1 MGEVNPK
8 IINVAMKSNDALII
22 EIQQTLEVLNFANP
36 FFLLLNING
45 KIIGAGDA
53 YKKLLPNLKELDD
66 FSEHFFW
73 EKGLSTPRLDKAL
86 SNQVLHT
93 RLKNDSYDVSIRNT
107 SFGVLIL
114 NTQGDSNAASERIQT
129 KKTAALPGENPN
141 PVLRFSNKL
150 ELLYANKA
158 AEKGFLT
165 DFQIHSD
172 GVKDYDLKINLLNC
186 LKRNVPS
193 LKIFLSRAG
202 KNYMISIVNVIDKGY
217 LNIYANDIS
226 LFITQVEEKEEELRR
241 LMITNDEQRNFYE
254 YILNNLPSDIAV
266 FSPEHKYLFINP
278 QAIKDKETREF
289 MIGKDDFDYC
299 NLKGIPTDSAKFRR
313 AAFSKVITEKKEIE
327 WEDELLDLA
336 GNRKVVLRKLAPVF
350 DIDEQL
356 RYVVGYG
363 IDITAIKLSK
373 DILQKNNLF
382 QATLMDLATKYINL
396 PIEKMD
402 VTINESLQQ
411 IGNFVHVDRVY
422 IFTYDHKSK
431 TASNTYEWCSEGI
444 GPQIDNLQ
452 FIPFSSIPFWIETH
466 AKGDEIIIEK
476 TTELPDGTVKEM
488 LLEQDIKSVF
498 ALPLMKGNKCIGFV
512 GFDAVLNYRIF
523 YEDEK
528 DLLRLFG
535 KMLVNLEIQTNF
547 LKQISAK
554 TEEIQNMNT
563 DLELIVAEKTKRNI
577 ELSKSITDQEK
588 LVTIGE
594 IASGIAHD
602 LNTPLGAIKI
612 GAESIRYTLSELLK
626 NIIWKCSE
634 EQIKFAC
641 ERSAQKQGELFLGG
655 LQLRR
660 EIKEFEDYLSLN
672 FPALKA
678 ESNEIAGL
686 FVKSRISLSET
697 KFIKQCMETENR
709 KAFLLLIYHTQLNRN
724 FIDTILSSSERG
736 AKVVQDLRSFI
747 KEPQNT
753 SKGMVNLREN
763 IATVLTIFN
772 YELKRNI
779 DVEFTVPD
787 SLSLLG
793 FDIKLFQLW
802 SNIIKNAIEAM
813 DDKKE
818 RGKLKINGKKTKKGI
833 ELSIE
838 NNGPLIPEQIQQK
851 IFEKY
856 FTTKSGQNGSGL
868 GLSIVKNVLVMH
880 NATISLNSTSASTTF
895 TIFFN
900 E

>member
-1 MGEVNPK
+1 
-8 IINVAMKSNDALII
+8 MKSKDALNI
-22 EIQQTLEVLNFANP
+22 ELQQTLEVLNFANP

-93 RLKNDSYDVSIRNT
+93 RLKNDAYDVLIRNT

-158 AEKGFLT
+158 AEQEFLT

-336 GNRKVVLRKLAPVF
+336 GNRKVVLRKMAPVF

-402 VTINESLQQ
+402 VTINESLSQL
-411 IGNFVHVDRVY
+411 GNFVHVDRVY

-431 TASNTYEWCSEGI
+431 TASNTYEWCAEGI

-660 EIKEFEDYLSLN
+660 EIKEFEDYLLLN

-709 KAFLLLIYHTQLNRN
+709 KDFLLLIYHIQLNRN
-724 FIDTILSSSERG
+724 FIETILSSSERG

-880 NATISLNSTSASTTF
+880 NATISLNSTSVSTTF

>member
-1 MGEVNPK
+1 
-8 IINVAMKSNDALII
+8 MKSNDALNI
-22 EIQQTLEVLNFANP
+22 ELQRTLEVLNFANP
-36 FFLLLNING
+36 FYLLLNVNG
-45 KIIGAGDA
+45 KIIGVGDA
-53 YKKLLPNLKELDD
+53 YKKLLPKLKALDD

-93 RLKNDSYDVSIRNT
+93 RLKNDAYDVSIRNT

-114 NTQGDSNAASERIQT
+114 NTQGDSNAASERIKT
-129 KKTAALPGENPN
+129 KKTAALPHENPN

-158 AEKGFLT
+158 AEQGFLT

-202 KNYMISIVNVIDKGY
+202 KNYMISIINVIDQGY

-241 LMITNDEQRNFYE
+241 LTITNDEQRNFYE

-336 GNRKVVLRKLAPVF
+336 GNRKVVLRKMAPVF

-373 DILQKNNLF
+373 DILQQNNLF

-402 VTINESLQQ
+402 VTINESLSQL
-411 IGNFVHVDRVY
+411 GNFVHVDRVY

-431 TASNTYEWCSEGI
+431 TASNTYEWCAEGI

-512 GFDAVLNYRIF
+512 GFDAVINYRVF

-547 LKQISAK
+547 LKQINAK

-672 FPALKA
+672 FPELKS

-686 FVKSRISLSET
+686 FVKSRVSLSET

-709 KAFLLLIYHTQLNRN
+709 KDFLLLIYHTQLNRN

-880 NATISLNSTSASTTF
+880 NATISLNSTSVSTTF

>member
-1 MGEVNPK
+1 
-8 IINVAMKSNDALII
+8 MKSNDALNI
-22 EIQQTLEVLNFANP
+22 ELQRTLEVLNFANP
-36 FFLLLNING
+36 FYLLLNVNG
-45 KIIGAGDA
+45 KIIGVGDA
-53 YKKLLPNLKELDD
+53 YKKLLPKLKALDD

-93 RLKNDSYDVSIRNT
+93 RLKNDAYDVSIRNT

-114 NTQGDSNAASERIQT
+114 NTQGDSNAASERIKT
-129 KKTAALPGENPN
+129 KKTAALPHENPN

-158 AEKGFLT
+158 AEQGFLT

-202 KNYMISIVNVIDKGY
+202 KNYMISIINVIDQGY

-241 LMITNDEQRNFYE
+241 LTITNDEQRNFYE

-313 AAFSKVITEKKEIE
+313 AAFNKVKEGNKEIE
-327 WEDELLDLA
+327 WEDELFDLA

-363 IDITAIKLSK
+363 IDITAMKLSK

-382 QATLMDLATKYINL
+382 QATLMDMATKYINL

-402 VTINESLQQ
+402 VTINESLSQL
-411 IGNFVHVDRVY
+411 GNFVHVDRVY

-431 TASNTYEWCSEGI
+431 TASNTYEWCAEGV

-512 GFDAVLNYRIF
+512 GFDAVINYRVF

-535 KMLVNLEIQTNF
+535 IMLVNLEIQTNF

-554 TEEIQNMNT
+554 TEEIQNINT

-626 NIIWKCSE
+626 NIVWKCTE

-672 FPALKA
+672 FPEFKA

-697 KFIKQCMETENR
+697 QLIKQCMETVNR
-709 KAFLLLIYHTQLNRN
+709 KDFLLLIYHIQLNRN

-763 IATVLTIFN
+763 ITTVLTIFN

-813 DDKKE
+813 DEKKE
-818 RGKLKINGKKTKKGI
+818 RGKLIINGK
-833 ELSIE
+833 
-838 NNGPLIPEQIQQK
+838 
-851 IFEKY
+851 
-856 FTTKSGQNGSGL
+856 
-868 GLSIVKNVLVMH
+868 
-880 NATISLNSTSASTTF
+880 
-895 TIFFN
+895 
-900 E
+900 

>member
-1 MGEVNPK
+1 
-8 IINVAMKSNDALII
+8 MKSNNALNI
-22 EIQQTLEVLNFANP
+22 ELQRILEVLNFANP

-45 KIIGAGDA
+45 KIIGVGDA

-66 FSEHFFW
+66 FSDHFFW

-93 RLKNDSYDVSIRNT
+93 RLKNDAYDVSIRNT

-114 NTQGDSNAASERIQT
+114 NTQGDSNAASERIKT
-129 KKTAALPGENPN
+129 KKTAALPHENPN

-158 AEKGFLT
+158 AEQGFLT

-202 KNYMISIVNVIDKGY
+202 KNYMISIINVIDQGY

-241 LMITNDEQRNFYE
+241 LTITNDEQRNFYE

-313 AAFSKVITEKKEIE
+313 AAFNKVKEGNKEIE
-327 WEDELLDLA
+327 WEDELFDLA

-402 VTINESLQQ
+402 VTINESLSQL
-411 IGNFVHVDRVY
+411 GNFVHVDRVY

-431 TASNTYEWCSEGI
+431 TASNTYEWCADGV

-554 TEEIQNMNT
+554 TEEIQNINT

-612 GAESIRYTLSELLK
+612 GAESIRYTISELLK
-626 NIIWKCSE
+626 NIVWKCSE
-634 EQIKFAC
+634 AQIKFAC

-660 EIKEFEDYLSLN
+660 EIKQFEDYLSLN

-709 KAFLLLIYHTQLNRN
+709 KDFLLLIYHTQLNRN
-724 FIDTILSSSERG
+724 FIETILSSSERG

-818 RGKLKINGKKTKKGI
+818 RGKLKINGKKTKNGI
-833 ELSIE
+833 EISIE

-880 NATISLNSTSASTTF
+880 NATISLNSTSVSTTF

>member
-1 MGEVNPK
+1 
-8 IINVAMKSNDALII
+8 MKSNDDLNI
-22 EIQQTLEVLNFANP
+22 ELQRTLEVLNFANP
-36 FFLLLNING
+36 FFLLLNVNG
-45 KIIGAGDA
+45 KIIGVGDA
-53 YKKLLPNLKELDD
+53 YKKLLPKLKALDD

-93 RLKNDSYDVSIRNT
+93 RLKNDAYDVSIRNT

-114 NTQGDSNAASERIQT
+114 NTQGNSNAASERIQT
-129 KKTAALPGENPN
+129 KKTAALPRENPN

-158 AEKGFLT
+158 AEQGFLT

-202 KNYMISIVNVIDKGY
+202 KNYMISIVNVIDQGY

-241 LMITNDEQRNFYE
+241 LTITNDEQRNFYE

-313 AAFSKVITEKKEIE
+313 AAFSKVKEGNKEIE
-327 WEDELLDLA
+327 WEDELFDLA

-402 VTINESLQQ
+402 VTINESLEQ

-431 TASNTYEWCSEGI
+431 TASNTYEWCAEGI

-498 ALPLMKGNKCIGFV
+498 ALPLMQGNKCIGFV

-554 TEEIQNMNT
+554 TEEIQNINT

-612 GAESIRYTLSELLK
+612 GAESIRYTTSELLK
-626 NIIWKCSE
+626 NIVWKCSE

-672 FPALKA
+672 FPEFKA

-697 KFIKQCMETENR
+697 KFIKQCMETVNR
-709 KAFLLLIYHTQLNRN
+709 KDFLLLIYYTQLNRN
-724 FIDTILSSSERG
+724 FIETILSSSERG

-880 NATISLNSTSASTTF
+880 NATISLNSTSVSTTF

-900 E
+900 A

>member
-1 MGEVNPK
+1 
-8 IINVAMKSNDALII
+8 MKSNDALNI
-22 EIQQTLEVLNFANP
+22 ELQRTLEVLNFANP
-36 FFLLLNING
+36 FYLLLNVNG
-45 KIIGAGDA
+45 KIIGVGDA
-53 YKKLLPNLKELDD
+53 YKKLLPKLKALDD

-93 RLKNDSYDVSIRNT
+93 RLKNDAYDVSIRNT

-114 NTQGDSNAASERIQT
+114 NTQGDSNAASERIKT
-129 KKTAALPGENPN
+129 KKTAAFPHENPN

-158 AEKGFLT
+158 AEQGFLT

-202 KNYMISIVNVIDKGY
+202 KNYMISIINVIDQGY

-241 LMITNDEQRNFYE
+241 LTITNDEQRNFYE

-313 AAFSKVITEKKEIE
+313 AAFNKVKEGNKEIE
-327 WEDELLDLA
+327 WEDELFDLA

-382 QATLMDLATKYINL
+382 QATLMDMATKYINL

-402 VTINESLQQ
+402 VTINESLSQL
-411 IGNFVHVDRVY
+411 GNFVHVDRVY

-431 TASNTYEWCSEGI
+431 TASNTYEWCAEGI

-512 GFDAVLNYRIF
+512 GFDAVINYRVF

-528 DLLRLFG
+528 DLPS
-535 KMLVNLEIQTNF
+535 LV
-547 LKQISAK
+547 
-554 TEEIQNMNT
+554 
-563 DLELIVAEKTKRNI
+563 
-577 ELSKSITDQEK
+577 
-588 LVTIGE
+588 
-594 IASGIAHD
+594 
-602 LNTPLGAIKI
+602 
-612 GAESIRYTLSELLK
+612 
-626 NIIWKCSE
+626 
-634 EQIKFAC
+634 
-641 ERSAQKQGELFLGG
+641 RS
-655 LQLRR
+655 
-660 EIKEFEDYLSLN
+660 
-672 FPALKA
+672 
-678 ESNEIAGL
+678 
-686 FVKSRISLSET
+686 
-697 KFIKQCMETENR
+697 M
-709 KAFLLLIYHTQLNRN
+709 LLI
-724 FIDTILSSSERG
+724 F
-736 AKVVQDLRSFI
+736 
-747 KEPQNT
+747 
-753 SKGMVNLREN
+753 
-763 IATVLTIFN
+763 
-772 YELKRNI
+772 
-779 DVEFTVPD
+779 
-787 SLSLLG
+787 
-793 FDIKLFQLW
+793 
-802 SNIIKNAIEAM
+802 
-813 DDKKE
+813 
-818 RGKLKINGKKTKKGI
+818 
-833 ELSIE
+833 
-838 NNGPLIPEQIQQK
+838 
-851 IFEKY
+851 
-856 FTTKSGQNGSGL
+856 
-868 GLSIVKNVLVMH
+868 
-880 NATISLNSTSASTTF
+880 
-895 TIFFN
+895 
-900 E
+900 

>member
-1 MGEVNPK
+1 
-8 IINVAMKSNDALII
+8 MKSNDALNI
-22 EIQQTLEVLNFANP
+22 ELQRTLEVLNFANP
-36 FFLLLNING
+36 FYLLLNVNG
-45 KIIGAGDA
+45 KIIGVGDA
-53 YKKLLPNLKELDD
+53 YKKLLPKLKALDD

-93 RLKNDSYDVSIRNT
+93 RLKNDAYDVSIRNT

-114 NTQGDSNAASERIQT
+114 NTQGDSNAASERIKT
-129 KKTAALPGENPN
+129 KKTAALPHENPN

-158 AEKGFLT
+158 AEQGFLT

-202 KNYMISIVNVIDKGY
+202 KNYMISIINVIDQGY

-241 LMITNDEQRNFYE
+241 LTITNDEQRNFYE

-336 GNRKVVLRKLAPVF
+336 GNRKVVLRKMAPVF

-373 DILQKNNLF
+373 DILQQNNLF

-402 VTINESLQQ
+402 VTINESLSQL
-411 IGNFVHVDRVY
+411 GNFVHVDRVY

-431 TASNTYEWCSEGI
+431 TASNTYEWCAEGI

-498 ALPLMKGNKCIGFV
+498 ALPLMRGNKCIGFV

-612 GAESIRYTLSELLK
+612 GAESIRYTTNELLK
-626 NIIWKCSE
+626 NIVWKCSE

-709 KAFLLLIYHTQLNRN
+709 RDFLLLIYHTQLNRN

-880 NATISLNSTSASTTF
+880 NATISLNSTSVSTTF

>member
-1 MGEVNPK
+1 VGEVNPK

-36 FFLLLNING
+36 FFLLLNVKG
-45 KIIGAGDA
+45 KLIGIGDA

-66 FSEHFFW
+66 FSDHFFW

-93 RLKNDSYDVSIRNT
+93 HIKNDAYDVSIRNT

-158 AEKGFLT
+158 AEQEFLT

-202 KNYMISIVNVIDKGY
+202 KNYMISIVNVIEKGY

-241 LMITNDEQRNFYE
+241 LTITNDEQRNFYE

-278 QAIKDKETREF
+278 QAIKDKDTREF

-313 AAFSKVITEKKEIE
+313 AAFSKVKEGNKEIE
-327 WEDELLDLA
+327 WEDELLDFA
-336 GNRKVVLRKLAPVF
+336 GNRKVILRKMAPVF

-363 IDITAIKLSK
+363 IDITAIKLSQ

-402 VTINESLQQ
+402 VTINESLSQL
-411 IGNFVHVDRVY
+411 GNFVHVDRVY

-431 TASNTYEWCSEGI
+431 TASNTYEWCAEGI

-476 TTELPDGTVKEM
+476 TTQLPDGTVKEM

-512 GFDAVLNYRIF
+512 GFDAVLDYRSF

-612 GAESIRYTLSELLK
+612 GAESIRYTTSELLK
-626 NIIWKCSE
+626 NIVWKCSE

-678 ESNEIAGL
+678 ESSEIAGL
-686 FVKSRISLSET
+686 FVKSRISISET

-709 KAFLLLIYHTQLNRN
+709 KDFLLLIYHTQLNRN
-724 FIDTILSSSERG
+724 FIETILSSSERG

-880 NATISLNSTSASTTF
+880 NATISLNSTSVSTTF

>member
-1 MGEVNPK
+1 M
-8 IINVAMKSNDALII
+8 
-22 EIQQTLEVLNFANP
+22 
-36 FFLLLNING
+36 
-45 KIIGAGDA
+45 
-53 YKKLLPNLKELDD
+53 
-66 FSEHFFW
+66 
-73 EKGLSTPRLDKAL
+73 
-86 SNQVLHT
+86 
-93 RLKNDSYDVSIRNT
+93 
-107 SFGVLIL
+107 
-114 NTQGDSNAASERIQT
+114 
-129 KKTAALPGENPN
+129 
-141 PVLRFSNKL
+141 
-150 ELLYANKA
+150 
-158 AEKGFLT
+158 
-165 DFQIHSD
+165 
-172 GVKDYDLKINLLNC
+172 
-186 LKRNVPS
+186 
-193 LKIFLSRAG
+193 
-202 KNYMISIVNVIDKGY
+202 
-217 LNIYANDIS
+217 
-226 LFITQVEEKEEELRR
+226 
-241 LMITNDEQRNFYE
+241 
-254 YILNNLPSDIAV
+254 
-266 FSPEHKYLFINP
+266 
-278 QAIKDKETREF
+278 
-289 MIGKDDFDYC
+289 
-299 NLKGIPTDSAKFRR
+299 
-313 AAFSKVITEKKEIE
+313 
-327 WEDELLDLA
+327 
-336 GNRKVVLRKLAPVF
+336 
-350 DIDEQL
+350 
-356 RYVVGYG
+356 VGYG
-363 IDITAIKLSK
+363 IDITAIKISK
-373 DILQKNNLF
+373 EILQKNILF
-382 QATLMDLATKYINL
+382 QSILMDMATKYINL
-396 PIEKMD
+396 SVDMVES
-402 VTINESLQQ
+402 TINDSLSQ
-411 IGNFVHVDRVY
+411 IGSFVNVDRVY
-422 IFTYDHKSK
+422 IFTYDYKSK
-431 TASNTYEWCSEGI
+431 TASNTYEWCADGVA
-444 GPQIDNLQ
+444 PQINSLQ

-466 AKGDEIIIEK
+466 AKGDEIIIEN
-476 TTELPDGTVKEM
+476 TTELPDGIVKEM

-535 KMLVNLEIQTNF
+535 QMLVNLEIQTNF

-612 GAESIRYTLSELLK
+612 GAESIRYTTSELLK
-626 NIIWKCSE
+626 NIVWKCSE

-709 KAFLLLIYHTQLNRN
+709 KDFLLLIYHIQLNRN
-724 FIDTILSSSERG
+724 FIETILSSSERG

-880 NATISLNSTSASTTF
+880 NATISLNSTSVSTTF

>member
-1 MGEVNPK
+1 
-8 IINVAMKSNDALII
+8 MKSNDDLNI
-22 EIQQTLEVLNFANP
+22 ELQRTLEVLNFANP
-36 FFLLLNING
+36 FFLLLNVNG
-45 KIIGAGDA
+45 KIIGVGDA
-53 YKKLLPNLKELDD
+53 YKKLLPKLKALDD

-93 RLKNDSYDVSIRNT
+93 RLKNDAYDVSIRNT

-114 NTQGDSNAASERIQT
+114 NTQGNSNAASERIQT
-129 KKTAALPGENPN
+129 KKTAALPRENPN

-158 AEKGFLT
+158 AEQGFLT

-202 KNYMISIVNVIDKGY
+202 KNYMISIVNVIDQGY

-241 LMITNDEQRNFYE
+241 LTITNDEQRNFYE

-313 AAFSKVITEKKEIE
+313 AAFSKVKEGNKEIE
-327 WEDELLDLA
+327 WEDELFDLA

-402 VTINESLQQ
+402 VTINESLEQ

-431 TASNTYEWCSEGI
+431 TASNTYEWCAEGI

-498 ALPLMKGNKCIGFV
+498 ALPLMQGNKCIGFV
-512 GFDAVLNYRIF
+512 GFDAVLNYRVF

-554 TEEIQNMNT
+554 TEEIQNINT

-612 GAESIRYTLSELLK
+612 GAESIRYTTSELLK
-626 NIIWKCSE
+626 NIVWKCSE

-672 FPALKA
+672 FPEFKA

-697 KFIKQCMETENR
+697 KFIKQCMETVNR
-709 KAFLLLIYHTQLNRN
+709 KDFLLLIYYTQLNRN
-724 FIDTILSSSERG
+724 FIETILSSSERG

-880 NATISLNSTSASTTF
+880 NATISLNSTSVSTTF

-900 E
+900 A

>member
-1 MGEVNPK
+1 
-8 IINVAMKSNDALII
+8 MKSNDDLNI
-22 EIQQTLEVLNFANP
+22 ELQRTLEVLNFANP
-36 FFLLLNING
+36 FFLLLNVNG
-45 KIIGAGDA
+45 KIIGVGDA
-53 YKKLLPNLKELDD
+53 YKKLLPKLKALDD

-93 RLKNDSYDVSIRNT
+93 RLKNDAYDVSIRNT

-114 NTQGDSNAASERIQT
+114 NTQGNSNAASERIQT
-129 KKTAALPGENPN
+129 KKTAALPHENPN

-158 AEKGFLT
+158 AEQGFLT

-202 KNYMISIVNVIDKGY
+202 KNYMISIVNVIDQGY

-241 LMITNDEQRNFYE
+241 LTITNDEQRNFYE

-313 AAFSKVITEKKEIE
+313 AAFSKVKEGNKEIE
-327 WEDELLDLA
+327 WEDELFDLA

-402 VTINESLQQ
+402 VTINESLEQ

-431 TASNTYEWCSEGI
+431 TASNTYEWCAEGI

-498 ALPLMKGNKCIGFV
+498 ALPLMQGNKCIGFV
-512 GFDAVLNYRIF
+512 GFDAVLNYRVF

-554 TEEIQNMNT
+554 TEEIQNINT

-612 GAESIRYTLSELLK
+612 GAESIRYTTSELLK
-626 NIIWKCSE
+626 NIVWKCSE

-672 FPALKA
+672 FPEFKA

-697 KFIKQCMETENR
+697 KFIKQCMETVNR
-709 KAFLLLIYHTQLNRN
+709 KDFLLLIYYTQLNRN
-724 FIDTILSSSERG
+724 FIETILSSSERG

-880 NATISLNSTSASTTF
+880 NATISLNSTSVSTTF

-900 E
+900 A

>member
-1 MGEVNPK
+1 
-8 IINVAMKSNDALII
+8 MKSNDALNI
-22 EIQQTLEVLNFANP
+22 ELQRTLEVLNFANP
-36 FFLLLNING
+36 FYLLLNVNG
-45 KIIGAGDA
+45 KIIGVGDA
-53 YKKLLPNLKELDD
+53 YKKLLPKLKALDD

-93 RLKNDSYDVSIRNT
+93 RLKNDAYDVSIRNT

-114 NTQGDSNAASERIQT
+114 NTQGDSNAASERIKT
-129 KKTAALPGENPN
+129 KKTAALPHENPN

-158 AEKGFLT
+158 AEQGFLT

-202 KNYMISIVNVIDKGY
+202 KNYMISIINVIDQGY

-241 LMITNDEQRNFYE
+241 LTITNDEQRNFYE

-313 AAFSKVITEKKEIE
+313 AAFNKVKEGNKEIE
-327 WEDELLDLA
+327 WEDELFDLA

-382 QATLMDLATKYINL
+382 QATLMDMATKYINL

-402 VTINESLQQ
+402 VTINESLSQL
-411 IGNFVHVDRVY
+411 GNFVHVDRVY

-431 TASNTYEWCSEGI
+431 TASNTYEWCADGV

-512 GFDAVLNYRIF
+512 GFDAVLNYRVF

-535 KMLVNLEIQTNF
+535 IMLVNLEIQTNF

-612 GAESIRYTLSELLK
+612 GAESIRYTTSELLK
-626 NIIWKCSE
+626 NIVWKCSE

-672 FPALKA
+672 FPEFKA
-678 ESNEIAGL
+678 ESTEIAGL

-697 KFIKQCMETENR
+697 QLIKQCMETVNR
-709 KAFLLLIYHTQLNRN
+709 KDFLLLIYHIQLNRN

-818 RGKLKINGKKTKKGI
+818 RGKLIINGKKTKKGI

-838 NNGPLIPEQIQQK
+838 NNGPLIPEKIQQK

-868 GLSIVKNVLVMH
+868 GLSIVKNVLGMH
-880 NATISLNSTSASTTF
+880 NATISLNSTSVSTTF

-900 E
+900 DQL

>member
-1 MGEVNPK
+1 
-8 IINVAMKSNDALII
+8 MKSNDLNI
-22 EIQQTLEVLNFANP
+22 ELQRTLEVLNFANP
-36 FFLLLNING
+36 FYLLLNVNG
-45 KIIGAGDA
+45 KIIGVGDTF
-53 YKKLLPNLKELDD
+53 KKLLPNLKELDD

-86 SNQVLHT
+86 SNQVLHA
-93 RLKNDSYDVSIRNT
+93 RLKNDAYDVSIRNT

-129 KKTAALPGENPN
+129 KKTAALPRENPN

-158 AEKGFLT
+158 AEQGFLT

-202 KNYMISIVNVIDKGY
+202 KNYMISIVNVIDQGY

-241 LMITNDEQRNFYE
+241 LTITNDEQRNFYE

-313 AAFSKVITEKKEIE
+313 AAFSKVKEGNKEIE
-327 WEDELLDLA
+327 WEDELFDLA

-402 VTINESLQQ
+402 VTINESLEQ

-431 TASNTYEWCSEGI
+431 TASNTYEWCAEGI

-466 AKGDEIIIEK
+466 AKGYEIIIEK

-512 GFDAVLNYRIF
+512 GFDAVLNYRVF

-554 TEEIQNMNT
+554 TEEIQNINT

-612 GAESIRYTLSELLK
+612 GAESIRYTTSELLK
-626 NIIWKCSE
+626 NIVWKCSE

-672 FPALKA
+672 FPEFKA

-697 KFIKQCMETENR
+697 KFIKQCMETVNR
-709 KAFLLLIYHTQLNRN
+709 KDFLLLIYYTQLNRN

-772 YELKRNI
+772 YELKRNL

-868 GLSIVKNVLVMH
+868 GLSIVKNVLGMH
-880 NATISLNSTSASTTF
+880 NATISLNSTSVSTTF

-900 E
+900 DKL

>member
-1 MGEVNPK
+1 
-8 IINVAMKSNDALII
+8 MKSNDALNI
-22 EIQQTLEVLNFANP
+22 ELQRTLEVLNFANP
-36 FFLLLNING
+36 FYLLLNVNG
-45 KIIGAGDA
+45 KIIGVGDA
-53 YKKLLPNLKELDD
+53 YKKLLPKLKALDD

-93 RLKNDSYDVSIRNT
+93 RLKNDAYDVSIRNT

-114 NTQGDSNAASERIQT
+114 NTQGDSNAASERIKT
-129 KKTAALPGENPN
+129 KKTAALPHENPN

-158 AEKGFLT
+158 AEQGFLT

-202 KNYMISIVNVIDKGY
+202 KNYMISIINVIDQGY

-241 LMITNDEQRNFYE
+241 LTITNDEQRNFYE

-266 FSPEHKYLFINP
+266 FSPEHKYLFLNP

-313 AAFSKVITEKKEIE
+313 AAFNKVKEGNKEIE
-327 WEDELLDLA
+327 WEDELFDLA

-402 VTINESLQQ
+402 VTINESLSQL
-411 IGNFVHVDRVY
+411 GNFVHVDRVY

-431 TASNTYEWCSEGI
+431 TASNTYEWCADGV

-512 GFDAVLNYRIF
+512 GFDAVLNYRVF

-535 KMLVNLEIQTNF
+535 IMLVNLEIQTNF

-554 TEEIQNMNT
+554 TEEIQNINT

-626 NIIWKCSE
+626 NIVWKCTE

-672 FPALKA
+672 FPEFKA
-678 ESNEIAGL
+678 ESTEIAGL

-697 KFIKQCMETENR
+697 QLIKQCMETVNR
-709 KAFLLLIYHTQLNRN
+709 KDFLLLIYHIQLNRN

-747 KEPQNT
+747 KEPQNK

-763 IATVLTIFN
+763 ITTVLTIFN

-818 RGKLKINGKKTKKGI
+818 RGKLIINGKKTKKGI

-838 NNGPLIPEQIQQK
+838 NNGPLIPEKIQQK

-868 GLSIVKNVLVMH
+868 GLSIVKNVLSMH
-880 NATISLNSTSASTTF
+880 NATISLNSTSVSTTF

-900 E
+900 DQL

>member
-1 MGEVNPK
+1 
-8 IINVAMKSNDALII
+8 MKSNDALNI
-22 EIQQTLEVLNFANP
+22 ELQRTLEVLNFANP
-36 FFLLLNING
+36 FYLLLNVNG
-45 KIIGAGDA
+45 KIIGVGDA
-53 YKKLLPNLKELDD
+53 YKKLLPKLKALDD

-93 RLKNDSYDVSIRNT
+93 RLKNDAYDVSIRNT

-114 NTQGDSNAASERIQT
+114 NTQGDSNAASERIKT
-129 KKTAALPGENPN
+129 KKTAALPHENPN

-158 AEKGFLT
+158 AEQGFLT

-202 KNYMISIVNVIDKGY
+202 KNYMISIINVIDQGY

-241 LMITNDEQRNFYE
+241 LTITNDEQRNFYE

-313 AAFSKVITEKKEIE
+313 AAFNKVKEGNKEIE
-327 WEDELLDLA
+327 WEDELFDLA

-402 VTINESLQQ
+402 VTINESLSQL
-411 IGNFVHVDRVY
+411 GNFVHVDRVY

-431 TASNTYEWCSEGI
+431 TASNTYEWCAEGI

-512 GFDAVLNYRIF
+512 GFDAVLNYRVF

-554 TEEIQNMNT
+554 TEEIQNINT

-612 GAESIRYTLSELLK
+612 GAESIRYTTSELLK
-626 NIIWKCSE
+626 NIVWKCSE

-672 FPALKA
+672 FPEFKA
-678 ESNEIAGL
+678 ESTEIAGL

-697 KFIKQCMETENR
+697 QLIKQCMETVNR
-709 KAFLLLIYHTQLNRN
+709 KDFLLLIYHIQLNRN
-724 FIDTILSSSERG
+724 FIETILSSSERG

-818 RGKLKINGKKTKKGI
+818 RGKLIINGKKTKKGI

-838 NNGPLIPEQIQQK
+838 NNGPLIPEKIQQK

-880 NATISLNSTSASTTF
+880 NATISLNSTSVSTTF

>member
-1 MGEVNPK
+1 
-8 IINVAMKSNDALII
+8 MKSNDALNI
-22 EIQQTLEVLNFANP
+22 ELQQMTEVLNFANP
-36 FFLLLNING
+36 FFLLLNVNG
-45 KIIGAGDA
+45 KIIGVGDA
-53 YKKLLPNLKELDD
+53 YKKLLPKLKALDD

-93 RLKNDSYDVSIRNT
+93 RLKNDAYDVSIRNT

-114 NTQGDSNAASERIQT
+114 NTQGNSNAASERIQT
-129 KKTAALPGENPN
+129 KKTAALPRENPN

-158 AEKGFLT
+158 AEQGFLT

-202 KNYMISIVNVIDKGY
+202 KNYMISIVNVIDQGY

-241 LMITNDEQRNFYE
+241 LTITNDEQRNFYE

-313 AAFSKVITEKKEIE
+313 AAFSKVKEGNKEIE
-327 WEDELLDLA
+327 WEDELFDLA

-402 VTINESLQQ
+402 VTINESLSQ

-431 TASNTYEWCSEGI
+431 TASNTYEWCAEGI

-512 GFDAVLNYRIF
+512 GFDAVLNYRVF

-554 TEEIQNMNT
+554 TEEIQNINT

-626 NIIWKCSE
+626 NIVWKCTE

-709 KAFLLLIYHTQLNRN
+709 KDFLLLIYHIQLNRN

-763 IATVLTIFN
+763 ITTVLTIFN

-838 NNGPLIPEQIQQK
+838 NNGPHIPEKIQQK

-868 GLSIVKNVLVMH
+868 GLSIVKNVLGMH
-880 NATISLNSTSASTTF
+880 NATISLNSTSVSTTF

-900 E
+900 DKL

>member
-1 MGEVNPK
+1 
-8 IINVAMKSNDALII
+8 MKSNDALKS
-22 EIQQTLEVLNFANP
+22 ELQQTLEVLNFANP
-36 FFLLLNING
+36 FFLLLNVKG
-45 KIIGAGDA
+45 KLIGIGDA
-53 YKKLLPNLKELDD
+53 YKKLLPKLKELDD
-66 FSEHFFW
+66 FSDHFFW

-86 SNQVLHT
+86 GNQVLHT
-93 RLKNDSYDVSIRNT
+93 RFKNNAYNVSIRN
-107 SFGVLIL
+107 SPLGVLIL
-114 NTQGDSNAASERIQT
+114 NDQSDSISSTEKLKANKAD
-129 KKTAALPGENPN
+129 ALPSENPN

-158 AEKGFLT
+158 AEKEFLS

-186 LKRNVPS
+186 LKRKALS

-202 KNYMISIVNVIDKGY
+202 KNYMISIVNVIDQGY

-226 LFITQVEEKEEELRR
+226 LFIGQVEEKEEELRR
-241 LMITNDEQRNFYE
+241 LTIANDEQRIFYE

-266 FSPEHKYLFINP
+266 FTTDHKYLFINP
-278 QAIKDKETREF
+278 QAIKDKDTREF

-299 NLKGIPTDSAKFRR
+299 NLKGIPTDSAKVRR
-313 AAFSKVITEKKEIE
+313 AAFRKVITEKNEFE
-327 WEDELLDLA
+327 WEDRVVDSA
-336 GNRKVVLRKLAPVF
+336 GNHKVILRKMSPVF
-350 DIDEQL
+350 DDNNKISCVL
-356 RYVVGYG
+356 GYG
-363 IDITAIKLSK
+363 IDITAIKLSQ

-382 QATLMDLATKYINL
+382 QAILMDMATKYINL

-402 VTINESLQQ
+402 VTINESLSQL
-411 IGNFVHVDRVY
+411 GNFVHIDRVY

-431 TASNTYEWCSEGI
+431 TASNTYEWCAEGI

-512 GFDAVLNYRIF
+512 GFDAVLNYRVF

-612 GAESIRYTLSELLK
+612 GAESVSYTTNELLK
-626 NIIWKCSE
+626 KIVWKCSE

-641 ERSAQKQGELFLGG
+641 ERSLQKQGELFLGG

-660 EIKEFEDYLSLN
+660 EITEFEDYLLLN
-672 FPALKA
+672 FPEFKA

-686 FVKSRISLSET
+686 FVKGRISLSET
-697 KFIKQCMETENR
+697 QLIKQCMETENR
-709 KAFLLLIYHTQLNRN
+709 KDFLLLIYHIQLNRN
-724 FIDTILSSSERG
+724 FIETILSSSERG

-753 SKGMVNLREN
+753 SKGVVNLREN
-763 IATVLTIFN
+763 ITTVLTIFN

-813 DDKKE
+813 GDKKE
-818 RGKLKINGKKTKKGI
+818 RGQLKIKGKKTKNGI
-833 ELSIE
+833 EISFE
-838 NNGPLIPEQIQQK
+838 NNGPVIPKQIQQK
-851 IFEKY
+851 IFDKY

-868 GLSIVKNVLVMH
+868 GLSIVKNVLNMH
-880 NATISLNSTSASTTF
+880 NATITLNSTPVSTTF

-900 E
+900 ESQ